1 MCIDVYQSRHVSQV
15 KIKFRLKFFNPGWF
29 YISLI
34 CLLAF
39 IIQELGLG
47 DEGNNLTSEFNLNCN
62 KCASTKSHARMRPDA
77 CTCISRCMICIY
89 LVCLVLAGT
98 VAHRNG
104 LKKSSKLKWNRQSF
118 NKNFLWEIAIDLF
131 PAIKLKG
138 LSVHFSEN
146 CMHETEKKKLHH
158 HNIIYIVDT
167 VLTRL

>member
-1 MCIDVYQSRHVSQV
+1 M
-15 KIKFRLKFFNPGWF
+15 
-29 YISLI
+29 
-34 CLLAF
+34 
-39 IIQELGLG
+39 
-47 DEGNNLTSEFNLNCN
+47 NCN

-98 VAHRNG
+98 IAHRNG

-138 LSVHFSEN
+138 LSVHFLEN

-158 HNIIYIVDT
+158 HNIIYIVDSVMGDSRKYPYHT
-167 VLTRL
+167 TDGFHVLNPPCLRKFQNALPPHALRIP